1 MKWAEIC
8 CELIQAIRRD
18 LLSSKV
24 WQELQARA
32 LALQELHL

>member
-18 LLSSKV
+18 LLSSKG
-24 WQELQARA
+24 WQELSP
-32 LALQELHL
+32 LGFTSLM